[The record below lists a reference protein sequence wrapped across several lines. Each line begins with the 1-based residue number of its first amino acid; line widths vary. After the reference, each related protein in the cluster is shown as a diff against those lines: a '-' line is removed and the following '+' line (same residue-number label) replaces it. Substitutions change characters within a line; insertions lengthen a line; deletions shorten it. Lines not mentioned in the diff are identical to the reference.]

1 MREESPISGTMR
13 ERLFTKKLEG
23 VGGVPICKTCKY
35 RTYSN
40 HCMKHLDI
48 ITGKPYACDACRELK
63 HDFICGIEGKF
74 YEEKLKKKRRLSN
87 SFVLTMMHIMLL
99 GAVFLLGPSFVAG
112 YSAVLLLELSGL
124 FMFVDHILNRDEGTK
139 GK

>member
-1 MREESPISGTMR
+1 MEKEAITENIHQDM
-13 ERLFTKKLEG
+13 FTKKLEG
-23 VGGVPICKTCKY
+23 VGGAPICKTCKY

-40 HCMKHLDI
+40 HCKKHLDI

-74 YEEKLKKKRRLSN
+74 YEEKPKKKRRLSN
-87 SFVLTMMHIMLL
+87 SFILTVMHGMLF

-112 YSAVLLLELSGL
+112 FAVVLLLELSSL
-124 FMFVDHILNRDEGTK
+124 FIVVDHILK
-139 GK
+139 GKD